1 MGLAGKRRLSSAAAM
16 PTKKEKKAK
25 APKDAAAAALD
36 DWGASSS
43 SGGSSKKGGGMST
56 GAKVGAA
63 CVAVFAALV
72 FATSGGSGPLTYL
85 DVSDEAML
93 RKVFFSGEVWAVAC
107 SSADDSQPL
116 PEAIEAVA
124 HRLGGEMSFG
134 AVDCKTKL
142 PGKAY
147 NMMQRWKLRKEDK
160 ATPVLFI
167 SNGVQVTQIEPQ
179 YFKSEY
185 DLVRELRLL
194 SMRRPY
200 MAKNTELLREKCW
213 GKPRCLLIMQG
224 GSLEGHVEKAL
235 HAVAGHH
242 SQGGKGRKGASAE
255 DKSAVAFVAMDAQ
268 EHKLPFEGFE
278 LGDDLKLRR
287 FEAGSHRAIYFRN
300 VSGAPTLRALAHKG
314 PLTTD
319 ALGAFLSTVSLDS
332 DDAPYAKLVDVGKH
346 MDKFGIYRRSKKL
359 KPPKKTKISGGKDF
373 SADAAAAAAAE
384 KLKKPETA
392 EELKKAFKEQRERE
406 AKKRAAMDEAS
417 EDLFEAV
424 DDEGDD
430 EEEEEEDEE
439 EEMI

>member
-1 MGLAGKRRLSSAAAM
+1 M

-43 SGGSSKKGGGMST
+43 GGSSSKKGGGMST

-93 RKVFFSGEVWAVAC
+93 RKVFFSGE
-107 SSADDSQPL
+107 
-116 PEAIEAVA
+116 
-124 HRLGGEMSFG
+124 
-134 AVDCKTKL
+134 L

-346 MDKFGIYRRSKKL
+346 MDKFGIYRRSPRRPRSSSL
-359 KPPKKTKISGGKDF
+359 Q
-373 SADAAAAAAAE
+373 
-384 KLKKPETA
+384 
-392 EELKKAFKEQRERE
+392 EQRERE

-417 EDLFEAV
+417 GTWRV

-430 EEEEEEDEE
+430 EEEEEEDDEE
-439 EEMI
+439 EII

>member
-1 MGLAGKRRLSSAAAM
+1 MCIR
-16 PTKKEKKAK
+16 
-25 APKDAAAAALD
+25 
-36 DWGASSS
+36 
-43 SGGSSKKGGGMST
+43 
-56 GAKVGAA
+56 
-63 CVAVFAALV
+63 
-72 FATSGGSGPLTYL
+72 
-85 DVSDEAML
+85 
-93 RKVFFSGEVWAVAC
+93 
-107 SSADDSQPL
+107 DS
-116 PEAIEAVA
+116 
-124 HRLGGEMSFG
+124 
-134 AVDCKTKL
+134 CKTKL

-167 SNGVQVTQIEPQ
+167 SNGVQVAQIEPQ

-300 VSGAPTLRALAHKG
+300 VSGAWNPVGNAGVALVTGKEAAAPCQLVLYEPANKR
-314 PLTTD
+314 PFSVTSLAPSASFTVNAPQYV
-319 ALGAFLSTVSLDS
+319 ALDDDQGNAWSLYFAGA
-332 DDAPYAKLVDVGKH
+332 DDAAVLLQH
-346 MDKFGIYRRSKKL
+346 ATLAR
-359 KPPKKTKISGGKDF
+359 
-373 SADAAAAAAAE
+373 AAAAAAAGDAAVVTQDVAPVSYTH
-384 KLKKPETA
+384 LTLPT
-392 EELKKAFKEQRERE
+392 KA
-406 AKKRAAMDEAS
+406 
-417 EDLFEAV
+417 
-424 DDEGDD
+424 
-430 EEEEEEDEE
+430 
-439 EEMI
+439 